1 MTAERS
7 PEDVLRLVEPM
18 LATAG
23 LGTAHGLTRLPGGG
37 NNRVFRLETDTGPV
51 LLKEYFQHPADPRD
65 RLAAEVA
72 FSRFAWSQGLRMLP
86 EPLAS
91 DPLHRLAVYEFIQ
104 GQRLSPGDVSA
115 DHVRQAGEFLRL
127 LDGCRTVPEAASL
140 PAAAEACFSIAD
152 HCGCISRRLER
163 LNTIRPD
170 SRWHRDALDL
180 VQQRLQPL
188 WQELQRHVTSA
199 ATASG
204 LPIDAVIPPEDRWI
218 SPSDFGF
225 HNAVLGGDGRLRFFD
240 FEYAGWDDP
249 AKTVCDFFCQPA
261 VPVPRAHSDGF
272 LGATMD
278 SAARAEKLRRRAE
291 ILLPAYEL
299 KWCCIMLNEFLPLGD
314 SRRAFAGAA
323 DSPEARR
330 ADQVRK
336 VLAALE
342 RLGS

>member
-1 MTAERS
+1 VTAERS
-7 PEDVLRLVEPM
+7 PDDLLRLVEPM
-18 LATAG
+18 LGAAG
-23 LGTAHGLTRLPGGG
+23 RGTPRGLFRLPGGG
-37 NNRVFRLETDTGPV
+37 NNRVFRVETDAGPV

-65 RLAAEVA
+65 RLTAEVA

-91 DPLHRLAVYEFIQ
+91 DPLRRLAVYEFIQ
-104 GQRLSPGDVSA
+104 GRRLSPGEVSA
-115 DHVRQAGEFLRL
+115 DHVRQAGEFLRAL
-127 LDGCRTVPEAASL
+127 EGRRAAAETASL

-152 HCGCISRRLER
+152 HCGCVSRRLDR
-163 LNTIRPD
+163 LQAIGPD
-170 SRWHRDALDL
+170 SPWHREALNL

-188 WQELQRHVTSA
+188 WQDLERRATSA
-199 ATASG
+199 GTLAG
-204 LPIDAVIPPEDRWI
+204 LRVDAVIPPEERWI

-225 HNAVLGGDGRLRFFD
+225 HNALLGADGRLRFFD

-261 VPVPRAHSDGF
+261 VPVPRAHLDGF
-272 LGATMD
+272 LAAATD
-278 SAARAEKLRRRAE
+278 AAGRAERLRQRAE
-291 ILLPAYEL
+291 ILLPVYEL

-314 SRRAFAGAA
+314 SRRAFAGAG

-330 ADQVRK
+330 ADQLRK
-336 VLAALE
+336 VAAALD